1 MSLKMIKYR
10 TFVITTAWQKLL
22 GDNSINEVILTSYD
36 LVSVLQNNNHS
47 PRELIISSILFR

>member
-1 MSLKMIKYR
+1 MIKYR